1 MDLIQPPSMKN
12 MILRQGELVKDEMVS
27 ELGIY
32 GIFIGGEDVIVNEV
46 GGHLL
51 RTKGKEVN
59 EGGVATGFAVIDSP
73 LLI

>member
-12 MILRQGELVKDEMVS
+12 IILRQGELIKGEMIS

-32 GIFIGGEDVIVNEV
+32 GVFIGGKEVIVNEV

-51 RTKGKEVN
+51 RTKGRETN
-59 EGGVATGFAVIDSP
+59 EGGVATGYAVIDSP